1 MFLNCAGFVF
11 KDGGV
16 NKTILYMNIHVL
28 YIMKN
33 FINAVKERS

>member
-11 KDGGV
+11 KDRGI
-16 NKTILYMNIHVL
+16 NKTILYTHIHVL

-33 FINAVKERS
+33 FINVVKERS